1 MIEKDTGHDRA
12 PSPREQHLPR
22 TEHPERPESPQRP
35 ETSRRPEHSQH
46 PRSARHQGSSRQP
59 RDHGS
64 ADVPHPRGADTLGQA
79 TATTDPQDQELAFAR
94 AGRDADIALTRIT
107 TRAMAARLPSLIAR
121 AMRLAWKADPRALVA
136 LLVCQVLAGVL
147 EAGGLLAT
155 TGTITALIS
164 TGDVADRLREA
175 LPSIVLLASAVG
187 ARAVLRIAVVG
198 LSARVTP
205 RLTRESEWL
214 LLQAASQ
221 AELAAYNHPGYQDRW
236 DAADR
241 GLQSM
246 RSLMPHSQDVLASC
260 ASLIAAAS
268 VLTVLHPVLLPLL
281 LLGALPR
288 GVAAVRGARV
298 EYLTTL
304 RTQDERRLLTMLRR
318 HISDQRWADQ
328 VRSSTM
334 APYLLG
340 RYSVAAERVQR
351 VTQAGAWQTAKIALV
366 GAAVGGLAAGVVWGA
381 LAYLMS
387 TGRVSVA
394 AAGTAVIAL
403 RTVGAALGDL
413 VISGS
418 RLYSVGLYLDDWARF
433 LDEAGG
439 HGMKRGTLAPKPPVV
454 VRAENVGYRYPG
466 KSEPAVAGVDL
477 EVRRGTIVA
486 LVGENGSG
494 KSTLSRL
501 LCGLHL
507 ADEGRITWDGTD
519 IADLDPHAAW
529 SHLGYVPQEIARWP
543 LSARLNINLGQPR
556 DDDAHAIARAAA
568 ASGADDVI
576 AGLPRGLGTLLA
588 REWWGGVDPSVGQW
602 QRFGIA
608 RALYGTPALVCLDEP
623 TSALDPRAEHRIFAG
638 LRGIAHDSAVVLVT
652 HRLANVAIADEIV
665 VMESGRVVQRG
676 TFDELLGDEKGLF
689 AELWRLQQDRRHDV
703 DSAAT

>member
-1 MIEKDTGHDRA
+1 MTTKATGGD
-12 PSPREQHLPR
+12 PS
-22 TEHPERPESPQRP
+22 
-35 ETSRRPEHSQH
+35 
-46 PRSARHQGSSRQP
+46 SARSKPGSTGIPHQAGTARP
-59 RDHGS
+59 TPPNPAA
-64 ADVPHPRGADTLGQA
+64 ADEPA
-79 TATTDPQDQELAFAR
+79 DQEPQFAPP
-94 AGRDADIALTRIT
+94 GRDTAVALTRIT
-107 TRAMAARLPSLIAR
+107 TRAMAARLPRLIIR
-121 AMRLAWKADPRALVA
+121 AMRLAWRADPGALIA
-136 LLVCQVLAGVL
+136 LLVCQVLAGLL

-164 TGDVADRLREA
+164 SGDVADRLREA

-187 ARAVLRIAVVG
+187 LRAVLGIAVVG

-214 LLQAASQ
+214 LLQAASR

-246 RSLMPHSQDVLASC
+246 RGLMPQSQDVLAAC

-268 VLTVLHPVLLPLL
+268 VLTILHPVLLPLL

-304 RTQDERRLLTMLRR
+304 RTQDERRLLNMLRW

-328 VRSSTM
+328 VRACTM
-334 APYLLG
+334 APYLLN
-340 RYSVAAERVQR
+340 RYSIAAERVQR
-351 VTQAGAWQTAKIALV
+351 VTQAGAWTTAKIGLV
-366 GAAVGGLAAGVVWGA
+366 GAAVGGLAASLVWA
-381 LAYLMS
+381 TLAYLLS
-387 TGRVSVA
+387 TGRMSVA

-403 RTVGAALGDL
+403 RTVGTALGGL
-413 VISGS
+413 VVSGS

-439 HGMKRGTLAPKPPVV
+439 HGMKRGTLAPSSPLV
-454 VRAENVGYRYPG
+454 VRAENATYHYPG
-466 KSEPAVAGVDL
+466 KATAAVDGVDL
-477 EVRRGTIVA
+477 EVRRGRILA

-501 LCGLHL
+501 LCGLYLPH
-507 ADEGRITWDGTD
+507 EGRITWDEID
-519 IADLDPHAAW
+519 ITDLDPHAAW
-529 SHLGYVPQEIARWP
+529 AHLGYVPQEIARWP

-556 DDDAHAIARAAA
+556 ADDVAALDRAAA

-576 AGLPRGLGTLLA
+576 AGLPRGLATLLA
-588 REWWGGVDPSVGQW
+588 REWWGGIDPSVGQW

-608 RALYGTPALVCLDEP
+608 RALYGQPGLICLDEP

-638 LRGIAHDSAVVLVT
+638 LRGIARDSAVVLVT
-652 HRLANVAIADEIV
+652 HRLANVAVADEIV

-676 TFDELLGDEKGLF
+676 AFEELLADKDGLF
-689 AELWRLQQDRRHDV
+689 AELWRLQQDRGADPDGR
-703 DSAAT
+703 S

>member
-1 MIEKDTGHDRA
+1 MTPKPAGEDPTPPADARSKPGPNAIPHQSATTPEVPTATSPEAPAEVPPRVPAEVPIEDPAKDPAKGPTKDPTEA
-12 PSPREQHLPR
+12 PPAD
-22 TEHPERPESPQRP
+22 ERP
-35 ETSRRPEHSQH
+35 
-46 PRSARHQGSSRQP
+46 
-59 RDHGS
+59 
-64 ADVPHPRGADTLGQA
+64 
-79 TATTDPQDQELAFAR
+79 DQELAFAPP
-94 AGRDADIALTRIT
+94 GRDTAVALTKIT
-107 TRAMAARLPSLIAR
+107 TRAMAARLPHLLVR

-136 LLVCQVLAGVL
+136 LMVCQVLAGVL

-164 TGDVADRLREA
+164 SGDVADRLRDA
-175 LPSIVLLASAVG
+175 LPSILLLSVAVG
-187 ARAVLRIAVVG
+187 VRAVLGIAVVA

-214 LLQAASQ
+214 LLQAASR

-246 RSLMPHSQDVLASC
+246 RGLMPQSQDVIAAC

-268 VLTVLHPVLLPLL
+268 VLTLLHPVLLPLL

-304 RTQDERRLLTMLRR
+304 HTQDERRLLNMLRW

-328 VRSSTM
+328 LRAGTM
-334 APYLLG
+334 APFLLG
-340 RYSVAAERVQR
+340 RYAVAADRVQR
-351 VTQAGAWQTAKIALV
+351 VTQSGAWTTAKIGLV
-366 GAAVGGLAAGVVWGA
+366 GAAVGGLAASLVWAA
-381 LAYLMS
+381 LAYLLS
-387 TGRVSVA
+387 TDRMSVA

-403 RTVGAALGDL
+403 RTVGTALGGL
-413 VISGS
+413 VVSGS

-439 HGMKRGTLAPKPPVV
+439 HAMTRGDLVPKPPVV
-454 VRAENVGYRYPG
+454 VRAENVTYRYPG
-466 KSEPAVAGVDL
+466 KTAPAVADIDL
-477 EVRRGTIVA
+477 ELRRGTILA

-501 LCGLHL
+501 LCGLYL
-507 ADEGRITWDGTD
+507 AHEGRVTWNGDDVG
-519 IADLDPHAAW
+519 DLDPHAAW
-529 SHLGYVPQEIARWP
+529 SHVGYVPQEIARWP

-556 DDDAHAIARAAA
+556 EDDDEAIGRAAG

-608 RALYGTPALVCLDEP
+608 RALYGEPGLICLDEP

-638 LRGIAHDSAVVLVT
+638 LREIARDSAVVLVT
-652 HRLANVAIADEIV
+652 HRLANVAVADHIV
-665 VMESGRVVQRG
+665 VMDSGRVIQQG
-676 TFDELLGDEKGLF
+676 TFDELLAQQHGLF
-689 AELWRLQQDRRHDV
+689 AELWRLQQDRGAE
-703 DSAAT
+703 SAPRA

>member
-1 MIEKDTGHDRA
+1 MTTKATGGD
-12 PSPREQHLPR
+12 PSSPRSKPDSAGIPHQVGSDRPTGPTAAEQRATDP
-22 TEHPERPESPQRP
+22 
-35 ETSRRPEHSQH
+35 
-46 PRSARHQGSSRQP
+46 
-59 RDHGS
+59 
-64 ADVPHPRGADTLGQA
+64 A
-79 TATTDPQDQELAFAR
+79 TAEPADQEPRFAPP
-94 AGRDADIALTRIT
+94 GRDTEEALTRIT
-107 TRAMAARLPSLIAR
+107 TRAMAARLPRLIRR
-121 AMRLAWKADPRALVA
+121 AMRLAWRADPGALVA
-136 LLVCQVLAGVL
+136 LLVCQVLAGLL

-164 TGDVADRLREA
+164 AGDVADRLREA

-187 ARAVLRIAVVG
+187 LRAVLGIAVVG

-205 RLTRESEWL
+205 RLARESEWL
-214 LLQAASQ
+214 LLQAASR

-246 RSLMPHSQDVLASC
+246 RGLMPQSQDVLAAC

-268 VLTVLHPVLLPLL
+268 VLTILHPVLLPLL

-304 RTQDERRLLTMLRR
+304 RTQDERRLLNMLRW

-328 VRSSTM
+328 VRACTM
-334 APYLLG
+334 APYLLN
-340 RYSVAAERVQR
+340 RYSIAAERVQR
-351 VTQAGAWQTAKIALV
+351 VTQAGAWTTAKIGLV
-366 GAAVGGLAAGVVWGA
+366 GAAMGGLAASLVWA
-381 LAYLMS
+381 TLAYLLS
-387 TGRVSVA
+387 SGRMSVA

-403 RTVGAALGDL
+403 RTVGTALGGL

-439 HGMKRGTLAPKPPVV
+439 HGMKRGTLAPKSPVV
-454 VRAENVGYRYPG
+454 VRAENVTYHYPG
-466 KSEPAVAGVDL
+466 KATAAVAGVDL
-477 EVRRGTIVA
+477 EVRRGRILA

-501 LCGLHL
+501 LCGLYLSH
-507 ADEGRITWDGTD
+507 EGRVSWDGTD
-519 IADLDPHAAW
+519 VAELDPHAAW
-529 SHLGYVPQEIARWP
+529 AHLGYVPQEIARWP

-556 DDDAHAIARAAA
+556 ADDADALDRAAA

-576 AGLPRGLGTLLA
+576 AGLPRGLATLLA
-588 REWWGGVDPSVGQW
+588 REWWGGIDPSVGQW

-608 RALYGTPALVCLDEP
+608 RALYAEPGLICLDEP

-638 LRGIAHDSAVVLVT
+638 LRDIARGSAVVLVT
-652 HRLANVAIADEIV
+652 HRLANVAVADEIV

-676 TFDELLGDEKGLF
+676 TFEELLADADGLF
-689 AELWRLQQDRRHDV
+689 AELWRLQQDRGTDV
-703 DSAAT
+703 DPQP

>member
-1 MIEKDTGHDRA
+1 MTTKAGGE
-12 PSPREQHLPR
+12 PSSPR
-22 TEHPERPESPQRP
+22 
-35 ETSRRPEHSQH
+35 TSRSKPEAGGI
-46 PRSARHQGSSRQP
+46 PRQAVAEDPGAPAADESS
-59 RDHGS
+59 
-64 ADVPHPRGADTLGQA
+64 
-79 TATTDPQDQELAFAR
+79 DQEPAFAPP
-94 AGRDADIALTRIT
+94 GRVTDVALTKIT
-107 TRAMAARLPSLIAR
+107 TRAMAGRLPRLIMR
-121 AMRLAWKADPRALVA
+121 AMRLAWRADPGALVA

-164 TGDVADRLREA
+164 DGDVADRLREA

-187 ARAVLRIAVVG
+187 LRAVLGIAVVG

-241 GLQSM
+241 GMQSM
-246 RSLMPHSQDVLASC
+246 RGLMPQSQDVLAAC

-304 RTQDERRLLTMLRR
+304 QTQDERRLLGMLRR
-318 HISDQRWADQ
+318 HISDQHWADQ
-328 VRSSTM
+328 LRACTM
-334 APYLLG
+334 APYLLN

-351 VTQAGAWQTAKIALV
+351 VTQAGAWTTAKIGLV
-366 GAAVGGLAAGVVWGA
+366 GAAVGGVAASLVWGA
-381 LAYLMS
+381 LAYLLS
-387 TGRVSVA
+387 TDRMSVA

-403 RTVGAALGDL
+403 RTVGTALGGL
-413 VISGS
+413 VASGS

-433 LDEAGG
+433 LDQAGG
-439 HGMKRGTLAPKPPVV
+439 HGMNRGALAPQAPVV
-454 VRAENVGYRYPG
+454 VRAEKVTYNYPG
-466 KSEPAVAGVDL
+466 KATPAVDGVDL
-477 EVRRGTIVA
+477 EVRRGRILA

-501 LCGLHL
+501 LCGLYLSH
-507 ADEGRITWDGTD
+507 EGRVTWDGED
-519 IADLDPHAAW
+519 VADLDPHAAW

-556 DDDAHAIARAAA
+556 ADDTEALARAAT

-608 RALYGTPALVCLDEP
+608 RALYGEPALICLDEP

-638 LRGIAHDSAVVLVT
+638 LRDIARDSAVVLVT
-652 HRLANVAIADEIV
+652 HRLANVAVADEIV
-665 VMESGRVVQRG
+665 VMESGRVVQHG
-676 TFDELLGDEKGLF
+676 SFDELLADSGGLF
-689 AELWRLQQDRRHDV
+689 AELWQLQQDRGTEPAPR
-703 DSAAT
+703 T

>member
-1 MIEKDTGHDRA
+1 MTTKAIGEDPA
-12 PSPREQHLPR
+12 SPRTPRSKPGSDGIPRQSATDASGKPR
-22 TEHPERPESPQRP
+22 TGEPP
-35 ETSRRPEHSQH
+35 
-46 PRSARHQGSSRQP
+46 
-59 RDHGS
+59 
-64 ADVPHPRGADTLGQA
+64 
-79 TATTDPQDQELAFAR
+79 DQELAFKP
-94 AGRDADIALTRIT
+94 AGRDTDVALTRIT
-107 TRAMAARLPSLIAR
+107 TRAMAARLPRLIMR
-121 AMRLAWKADPRALVA
+121 AMRLAWKADPRALAA
-136 LLVCQVLAGVL
+136 LLVCQVLAGLL
-147 EAGGLLAT
+147 EAGGLLAI

-164 TGDVADRLREA
+164 SGDVADRLRDA

-187 ARAVLRIAVVG
+187 LRAVLGIAVVG

-205 RLTRESEWL
+205 RLSRESEWL

-241 GLQSM
+241 GMQSM
-246 RSLMPHSQDVLASC
+246 RGLMPQSQDVLASC

-268 VLTVLHPVLLPLL
+268 VLTVLHPLLLPLL

-304 RTQDERRLLTMLRR
+304 RTQDERRLLSMLRW

-328 VRSSTM
+328 VRASTM

-351 VTQAGAWQTAKIALV
+351 VTQAGAWSTAKIGLV
-366 GAAVGGLAAGVVWGA
+366 GAAVGGLAASLVWGA
-381 LAYLMS
+381 LAYLLS
-387 TGRVSVA
+387 SGRMSVA

-403 RTVGAALGDL
+403 RTVGTALGGL
-413 VISGS
+413 VVSGS

-439 HGMKRGTLAPKPPVV
+439 HAMRRGTLVPEPPVV
-454 VRAENVGYRYPG
+454 VRAEQVTYNYPG
-466 KSEPAVAGVDL
+466 KATPAVDGVDL
-477 EVRRGTIVA
+477 EVRKGRILA

-501 LCGLHL
+501 LCGLYLSH
-507 ADEGRITWDGTD
+507 EGRVTWNGDDVG
-519 IADLDPHAAW
+519 DLDPHAAW

-556 DDDAHAIARAAA
+556 GDDADAVRRAAA
-568 ASGADDVI
+568 ASGADDVV

-588 REWWGGVDPSVGQW
+588 REWWGGTDPSVGQW

-608 RALYGTPALVCLDEP
+608 RALYGEPGLICLDEP

-638 LRGIAHDSAVVLVT
+638 LRDIARDSAVVLVT
-652 HRLANVAIADEIV
+652 HRLANVAVADEIV
-665 VMESGRVVQRG
+665 VMAAGRVVQRG
-676 TFDELLGDEKGLF
+676 TFGELIADQGGLF
-689 AELWRLQQDRRHDV
+689 AELWRLQQDRGAESDTRL
-703 DSAAT
+703 